1 MNTDFIISNPQF
13 CKEYDFILNSSLIYK
28 DLL

>member
-1 MNTDFIISNPQF
+1 MNKDLIISDLQF
-13 CKEYDFILNSSLIYK
+13 RKEYNFMLNSSLIYK

>member
-1 MNTDFIISNPQF
+1 MNKDFIISNLQSYE
-13 CKEYDFILNSSLIYK
+13 EYNFILNSSLIYK

>member
-1 MNTDFIISNPQF
+1 MNKDFIIPNLQSH
-13 CKEYDFILNSSLIYK
+13 KEYNFILNSILIYK